1 MGKLDEEYKLNE
13 EFNLEE
19 LRHRN
24 KMEELEYARKTITLD
39 HNNQLERGRIFNAE
53 ERKKIERKL
62 FNEKELIDY
71 RNQKWNK

>member
-53 ERKKIERKL
+53 ERKKIERK
-62 FNEKELIDY
+62 FFKNTK
-71 RNQKWNK
+71 